1 MLPWSAR
8 RKFLKQIDMAALE
21 AAIREATQGT
31 TGTIRVAVLP
41 RFRGSIVKVGALL
54 ATRLKMTALPE
65 RNGVLILVDPAHRK
79 FFVWGDAGVHER
91 LGAGF
96 FKAVSESISEL
107 FRAGDF
113 TGGLRYGVE
122 TVGRALAEH
131 FPPRPVV

>member
-8 RKFLKQIDMAALE
+8 RKFLKALDKAALD
-21 AAIREATQGT
+21 AAVREASRGT
-31 TGTIRVAVLP
+31 SGEIRVVVLP
-41 RFRGSIVKVGALL
+41 RFRGSLVTMCERL
-54 ATRLKMTALPE
+54 ATLLKMTSLPE

-96 FKAVSESISEL
+96 FKAASESISEL
-107 FRAGDF
+107 FRGGDF
-113 TGGLRYGVE
+113 TGGLLHGVE